1 MKLRASDARKFVH
14 HVVPQVVKPARV
26 IWNQAIGSIFLVL
39 ALPAFVK
46 AWGFYR
52 ALDSDPESGGRLLLT
67 LIFGA
72 VMAAFGLSSFWRARR
87 ISRS

>member
-1 MKLRASDARKFVH
+1 MRLRASDARKFAQ
-14 HVVPQVVKPARV
+14 HVVPHVVKPARV
-26 IWNQAIGSIFLVL
+26 IWNQAIGSVFLVL

-52 ALDSDPESGGRLLLT
+52 SLDSEPDSGGRLTLT
-67 LIFGA
+67 LIFGS
-72 VMAAFGLSSFWRARR
+72 VMAAFGIGSFWRAWR